1 MSMEINQLTQM
12 TTWLDEEH
20 RRDKAELIRLQ
31 QRLESQEGQL
41 SDQSHTIQDLEGRLA
56 GLQAQF
62 LKFGQLEAALRQ
74 LKDEVTLLLQ
84 QTDERRQ
91 QETRE
96 AERVRAI
103 ERDNTARAV
112 NEIRRDLQRL
122 PRLDEE
128 ISLRKVEQQRVGE
141 AVLIVQQQI
150 ASPEQGDRGSRTP
163 RPLPRGCP
171 PAGR

>member
-1 MSMEINQLTQM
+1 MELSQLTQM

-20 RRDKAELIRLQ
+20 RRDKAEMIRLQ
-31 QRLESQEGQL
+31 QRVESQEGQL
-41 SDQSHTIQDLEGRLA
+41 SDQAHTIQDLEGRVA
-56 GLQAQF
+56 GLQAQL
-62 LKFGQLEAALRQ
+62 LKFNQIEAALRQ
-74 LKDEVTLLLQ
+74 LKDEVTLMLQ
-84 QTDERRQ
+84 QAEERRQ

-128 ISLRKVEQQRVGE
+128 INLHEATHRTSL
-141 AVLIVQQQI
+141 
-150 ASPEQGDRGSRTP
+150 AS
-163 RPLPRGCP
+163 
-171 PAGR
+171 